1 MTAAPEPVER
11 VTRYEVSC
19 VPEDHDDA
27 DLFTVTVQ
35 YRGNGRWAV
44 QRGEHR
50 FLGADGTWS
59 TTFGWNREPVTDEE
73 IAAFEAGYQA
83 WLDAHRFDEETARRL
98 AREAAPKLTIRG
110 YTVADVLAEY
120 AKERGK

>member
-1 MTAAPEPVER
+1 MTPIPEPTER

-19 VPEDHDDA
+19 VPEDHVDA
-27 DLFTVTVQ
+27 DMFTVTVQ

-59 TTFGWNREPVTDEE
+59 LAFGWDREPVTDEE
-73 IAAFEAGYQA
+73 IAAYENAHQA

-98 AREAAPKLTIRG
+98 AREAASKITIRG
-110 YTVADVLAEY
+110 YTAADALADY
-120 AKERGK
+120 AKERA